1 MMQKILIAAAAGLL
15 VATPTFAA
23 DMPVKAPRAAPVAVA
38 AVYNWT
44 GFYIGG
50 HAGYGWGETN
60 STILESSNAFP
71 AGTVNKNEFDGVL
84 AGGQIGLNYQTGQW
98 VFGVEADFSWSD
110 INGDNVHPAVNPV
123 ARQSETHSEVS
134 WVITLT
140 GRLGITTG
148 PALFYVKGGGAWAD
162 FDSQSQTINTTNGDI
177 TQATSGGETRFGW
190 IVGGGLEYAF
200 AGNWSAKV
208 EYNYLDFGKERVTR
222 SGYNFVNDEPVT
234 NQRDADTHL
243 HIVKFG
249 INYRFGV
256 GGPVVARY

>member
-1 MMQKILIAAAAGLL
+1 MMQKSLIAAAASLL
-15 VATPTFAA
+15 IATPTFAA
-23 DMPVKAPRAAPVAVA
+23 DLPVKAPRAAPAVA

-50 HAGYGWGETN
+50 HAGYGWGQTD
-60 STILESSNAFP
+60 STILEDSFAFP
-71 AGTVNKNEFDGVL
+71 AGTVNTNKFDGFL
-84 AGGQIGLNYQTGQW
+84 AGGQVGANYQTGQW

-110 INGDNVHPAVNPV
+110 INGDSIHPAINPV
-123 ARQSETHSEVS
+123 PRQSETTSEVN

-162 FDSQSQTINTTNGDI
+162 FESHSNTINTNNGVI
-177 TQATSGGETRFGW
+177 TQTTSGGETRFGW
-190 IVGGGLEYAF
+190 TVGGGLEYALG
-200 AGNWSAKV
+200 ANWSAKV
-208 EYNYLDFGKERVTR
+208 EYNYLDFGTERVTR
-222 SGYNFVNDEPVT
+222 SGFNFANDTPVT
-234 NQRDADTHL
+234 AERDADTHL

-249 INYRFGV
+249 INYRFGA